1 MPKQILSLIKTQ
13 VSNSG
18 RCWQEKN
25 LQSSYIHWNQ
35 LGKKEKIHTHITKS
49 FLPAGI
55 LSKWPP
61 KTLVNDETVGGEW
74 WTRSSDWR
82 FELNWCK
89 SITAARSQ
97 SSQRKNRAAGKNISR
112 DKKRNTTEDEVK
124 VCMDGMIQEVSV
136 DSQESFWKCALR
148 DLLGPWSYRSSP
160 KINYAVFIVLSSVSM
175 KSCRS
180 LMLQRQR

>member
-1 MPKQILSLIKTQ
+1 MPKQILSLIKTLDRKILT
-13 VSNSG
+13 G
-18 RCWQEKN
+18 RK
-25 LQSSYIHWNQ
+25 SPGQ
-35 LGKKEKIHTHITKS
+35 LYPLKSAWKKRKIHTHITKS

-55 LSKWPP
+55 LSKRPP

-74 WTRSSDWR
+74 WTRSSDWC
-82 FELNWCK
+82 FELNWCE

-136 DSQESFWKCALR
+136 DSRESFWKCALR

-160 KINYAVFIVLSSVSM
+160 KINYAVFIVLSSVST

-180 LMLQRQR
+180 LMLQHQR